1 MFRWYQK
8 AEVCYAYL
16 SDVNAQE
23 DPNGPNSTFRG
34 SVWFTRG
41 WTLQELLA
49 PRVLYF
55 YGSDWQEIGAR
66 NFLSHTISQITNID
80 ELYFISGNL
89 SKYSVAQKMS
99 WASRRQTSRIED
111 TAYCLLGIFG
121 INMPLL
127 YGEGEAAFRRL
138 QEEIIRRSGDDSIFA
153 CELST
158 GSFSAGEC
166 LAASPEAF
174 KASGNIEHRYGD
186 SDVLLDLVN
195 DPSMSITSS
204 GIQITLRLLDMAR
217 LAKPVHISSQL
228 GVLQCGTRAD
238 GKAVVIHL
246 EDGRRYDGPYTL
258 VNRDAI
264 RETKVKTITLKHR
277 QIRLQF
283 FWVPKN
289 YDAGAE
295 RVMFTFPSQESSD
308 FELFHI
314 DRGGL
319 SIRDRSSSGLLFTQ
333 TWLGLFA
340 TSHFFFADRDL
351 QGFGITMHPMPTTIH
366 TTLYTDLKFS
376 SLDKSQQPALP
387 RLSDSPCHRGDKI
400 RARQKCGKGEV
411 DILLTTRRGPKTWF
425 MHLSI
430 FSSPVE

>member
-34 SVWFTRG
+34 SAWFTRG

-66 NFLSHTISQITNID
+66 NFLSHTISQITNIN
-80 ELYFISGNL
+80 ELYFTLGNL

-99 WASRRQTSRIED
+99 WASRRQTTRIED
-111 TAYCLLGIFG
+111 TAYCLLGLFG

-158 GSFSAGEC
+158 ASLDAGQC

-174 KASGNIEHRYGD
+174 KASGNIEHRED
-186 SDVLLDLVN
+186 DIDVLLDL
-195 DPSMSITSS
+195 DDRGMSITSS
-204 GIQITLRLLDMAR
+204 GIQITLGILD
-217 LAKPVHISSQL
+217 LPKPANWFDTRGQL
-228 GVLQCGTRAD
+228 GVLRCGTRAD
-238 GKAVVIHL
+238 GKAVAIHL
-246 EDGRRYDGPYTL
+246 EDGCRYDGPYTL
-258 VNRDAI
+258 INRDFI
-264 RETKVKTITLKHR
+264 RKTKVKTITLKHR
-277 QIRLQF
+277 QIRLQSS
-283 FWVPKN
+283 WVPEK

-295 RVMFTFPSQESSD
+295 RVIFTFPSQESSV

-314 DRGGL
+314 DRGDL
-319 SIRDRSSSGLLFTQ
+319 SICDRSSNRLLFSQ
-333 TWLGLFA
+333 SWRGSSA
-340 TSHFFFADRDL
+340 TSHFLFAVRNL
-351 QGFGITMHPMPTTIH
+351 QGFGITMQPMPTTIN
-366 TTLYTDLKFS
+366 TTLYTDLKFQS
-376 SLDKSQQPALP
+376 RDKSQQPAMP

-400 RARQKCGKGEV
+400 RARQKCGEGEV

-425 MHLSI
+425 VHLSI